1 MDNHWFGRKAP
12 EGVTVAAAWGA
23 RAIYHPMRRE
33 RIDLLPDRQQ
43 CAPDSFPE
51 ANHQLSYW
59 LNHRALAELNLRCR
73 GLRGDSQ
80 DVVSWDDGE
89 YHIEASPQGSCG
101 YLYIGA
107 WLRLPDESR
116 GPVANDAAPAAPIA
130 MLDKA
135 RCADSIAEL
144 LSGRSWDSDTLE
156 AAADILRRAGY
167 VIEEPAE

>member
-1 MDNHWFGRKAP
+1 KGSKVMDNHWFGRKPP
-12 EGVTVAAAWGA
+12 EGVMVAAAWGA

-43 CAPDSFPE
+43 RAPDSFSE
-51 ANHQLSYW
+51 ANHQLSHW
-59 LNHRALAELNLRCR
+59 LNHRALAALNLRCR
-73 GLRGDSQ
+73 GLRGDSPNGGGGA
-80 DVVSWDDGE
+80 DGK
-89 YHIEASPQGSCG
+89 YHTEASPQASGG

-116 GPVANDAAPAAPIA
+116 GPVANDHAAPAAPMIA

-144 LSGRSWDSDTLE
+144 LSGRSWDSDTL
-156 AAADILRRAGY
+156 
-167 VIEEPAE
+167 